1 MLPLLSLFGFNP
13 WQANSPATQCHQVT
27 QTTKAKKTS
36 SKPHGFLLVSCR
48 PVCLVSLI
56 TRCKTHRRKTVQ
68 QFGLFKF
75 RTGGNS
81 LPSTPTANKASRAS
95 IFGLDVISR
104 NLFGSKQGSSMGDIF
119 NGSVNGRKRSK
130 STTSRSS
137 IYTQTTSTGDDSL
150 TKFSRRSN
158 STATAATT
166 VSITDDDSLGTR
178 RSNSKSRK
186 LLKRS
191 KSPAPSENELDKP
204 SPSRRLRAESA
215 PPPRSQRD
223 ERGSEDGL
231 DAESHARV
239 LHKMDMDESEWDL
252 TMRLE
257 LARKNSN
264 QHGKQAT
271 SIAFEK
277 PLEET
282 IYEGKN
288 LFHH

>member
-1 MLPLLSLFGFNP
+1 M
-13 WQANSPATQCHQVT
+13 
-27 QTTKAKKTS
+27 
-36 SKPHGFLLVSCR
+36 
-48 PVCLVSLI
+48 
-56 TRCKTHRRKTVQ
+56 
-68 QFGLFKF
+68 
-75 RTGGNS
+75 
-81 LPSTPTANKASRAS
+81 PSTPTANKASRAS

-191 KSPAPSENELDKP
+191 KSPAPSESELDKP
-204 SPSRRLRAESA
+204 SPSRRSSRAEST
-215 PPPRSQRD
+215 PPRPRSQCD
-223 ERGSEDGL
+223 ERRSEGGL
-231 DAESHARV
+231 DDESHARV

-271 SIAFEK
+271 AIAFEK

-282 IYEGKN
+282 IYEGTN
-288 LFHH
+288 LVYY